1 MKAELGEEEYE
12 KTFKEAPD
20 EEILDPE
27 FLELFSVPELNID
40 KEDANAMDELMKS
53 LFNPEEEY
61 EKVKKELG
69 LSNLENDGAALK
81 LVSYLFG
88 NGKSYSLVQLMHPY
102 VLIAK
107 LIPDSAETRFEL
119 LTKEEERIIV
129 PHIENKFQRELEQ
142 AGLSIEKK
150 KP

>member
-12 KTFKEAPD
+12 KTLNEEPD
-20 EEILDPE
+20 EELLNPE
-27 FLELFSVPELNID
+27 FLALFSVPELNID
-40 KEDANAMDELMKS
+40 TGDAKSVDELMKS
-53 LFNPEEEY
+53 ILNPEEEY

-69 LSNLENDGAALK
+69 LDKLESDGAALK

-88 NGKSYSLVQLMHPY
+88 NGKSYSLVQLLHPY

-107 LIPDSAETRFEL
+107 FISDNGETRFEL

-129 PHIENKFQRELEQ
+129 PHIENKFRRELEQ

-150 KP
+150 P